1 MLEFSEEEK
10 TLSTSSRPLFFEVCK
25 QVSKKREVQWVVGM
39 VEFEL
44 NYIVVCTY
52 LIILKVN
59 EFELSQFFFSN

>member
-10 TLSTSSRPLFFEVCK
+10 ILSTSRPLFFEVCK

-44 NYIVVCTY
+44 N
-52 LIILKVN
+52 
-59 EFELSQFFFSN
+59 